1 MKKLLVYIA
10 NLSHTIDGR
19 TSSEGIPLNIGFLA
33 TYLDSSYP
41 GICEIRLFNIPNQLE
56 DACSERV
63 PDILACSNYMWSFQL
78 NYQYLSYYKLK
89 YPNLL
94 TVMGGPNY
102 PGTKQLQEKFLRTY
116 NLIDFYVFLEGEL
129 SFTNLVGKYLDS
141 GLNINRTKQETLDG
155 CHFIVDGNFCESG
168 EGKRLLNLEDIP
180 SPYLGGQFNSMLQ
193 NGFAPMLQT
202 NRGCPFACA
211 FCQSANSYYTKIR
224 RFPLDR
230 IKEEVQFIGQHA
242 KSKLLHITDDNF
254 GIFPEDAKVSC
265 SLMEARRQHG
275 WPLKINL
282 STSKVN
288 YNRVYDAIS
297 ILGESLYFS
306 VSAQSLNPQ
315 TLDSIKRKN
324 LSLVEHKNLL
334 ENLKTNKVKSMTE
347 LILGLP
353 EESFDSY
360 SKGVESMLDV
370 GVDIVGVY
378 TCMMLPNT
386 PLKEDPYYD
395 QYQLVRKF
403 RIIPGDFGHYL
414 GEPVFEIEE
423 VVVASNTLTFAEYL
437 EARGLFF
444 VVACYYNLGV
454 FEELIKYLKQCNT
467 PITPWIKSLHETI
480 KIDTGLAGNIYR
492 RFIQDTEE
500 ELWDT
505 EEQLRDHF
513 SDQENYL
520 DLVSGDRGANLAQ
533 KYQAL
538 YLLNLS
544 DFSDLIPDSLESCEY
559 LDMSFIED
567 LIKFSNCS
575 RGDLFENSK
584 QKFIYEFRSDILG
597 WLNSPNNE
605 LPAAFSKITDVKFFK
620 EPYQEKILE
629 EYLESYG
636 ASVLGKG
643 KILTRINPE
652 TLYRKYVLV

>member
-1 MKKLLVYIA
+1 MKKLLVYFA

-33 TYLDSSYP
+33 NYLHSSCP
-41 GICEIRLFNIPNQLE
+41 GEFEIRLFNFPSQLE
-56 DACSERV
+56 EACNEKV
-63 PDILACSNYMWSFQL
+63 PDILACSNYMWNFQL
-78 NYQYLSYYKLK
+78 NYQYLSHYKLSH
-89 YPNLL
+89 PNLL

-102 PGTKQLQEKFLRTY
+102 PGKKQLQEEFLRRY

-129 SFTNLVGKYLDS
+129 SFSNLVRKYLGS
-141 GLNINRTKQETLDG
+141 GLSINRTKQETLDG
-155 CHFIVDGNFCESG
+155 CHFIVDNSFCEYG

-180 SPYLGGQFNSMLQ
+180 SPYLGGQFNSMLE

-224 RFPLDR
+224 RFSLDR
-230 IKEEVQFIGQHA
+230 IQEEIQFIGQHV

-254 GIFPEDAKVSC
+254 GIFSEDAKVSY
-265 SLMEARRQHG
+265 SLMEARKQHG

-297 ILGESLYFS
+297 VLGESLYFS

-315 TLDSIKRKN
+315 TLNSIKRKN

-334 ENLKTNKVKSMTE
+334 DNLKSSKVKSMTE

-353 EESFDSY
+353 EESFDSF
-360 SKGVESMLDV
+360 SKGIESMLDV

-423 VVVASNTLTFAEYL
+423 VAVASNTLTFAEYL

-444 VVACYYNLGV
+444 ILACYYNIGV
-454 FEELIKYLKQCNT
+454 FQEVIKYLKQFNIPLT
-467 PITPWIKSLHETI
+467 LWIRKLHEI
-480 KIDTGLAGNIYR
+480 VKIDKGVAGKIYQQFVR
-492 RFIQDTEE
+492 DTEE

-505 EEQLRDHF
+505 EEQLRDF
-513 SDQENYL
+513 FRKEENYL
-520 DLVSGDRGANLAQ
+520 DLVSGERGANLAQ

-538 YLLNLS
+538 FLLNLP
-544 DFSDLIPDSLESCEY
+544 DFANLIPDSLKSFKS
-559 LDMSFIED
+559 LDISFIED
-567 LIKFSNCS
+567 LINFSSCS
-575 RGDLFENSK
+575 RGDLFDNSK
-584 QKFIYEFRSDILG
+584 REFVIEFNSDILG
-597 WLNSPNNE
+597 WLNDPNDE
-605 LPAAFSKITDVKFFK
+605 RPAAFSKITDVKFFK
-620 EPYQEKILE
+620 EPDQERILE
-629 EYLESYG
+629 EYLQSFG
-636 ASVLGKG
+636 ATVLGKG

-652 TLYRKYVLV
+652 TLYRKSVLV

>member
-1 MKKLLVYIA
+1 
-10 NLSHTIDGR
+10 
-19 TSSEGIPLNIGFLA
+19 
-33 TYLDSSYP
+33 
-41 GICEIRLFNIPNQLE
+41 
-56 DACSERV
+56 
-63 PDILACSNYMWSFQL
+63 
-78 NYQYLSYYKLK
+78 
-89 YPNLL
+89 
-94 TVMGGPNY
+94 
-102 PGTKQLQEKFLRTY
+102 
-116 NLIDFYVFLEGEL
+116 
-129 SFTNLVGKYLDS
+129 
-141 GLNINRTKQETLDG
+141 
-155 CHFIVDGNFCESG
+155 
-168 EGKRLLNLEDIP
+168 
-180 SPYLGGQFNSMLQ
+180 
-193 NGFAPMLQT
+193 
-202 NRGCPFACA
+202 
-211 FCQSANSYYTKIR
+211 
-224 RFPLDR
+224 
-230 IKEEVQFIGQHA
+230 
-242 KSKLLHITDDNF
+242 
-254 GIFPEDAKVSC
+254 
-265 SLMEARRQHG
+265 MEARRQHG

-544 DFSDLIPDSLESCEY
+544 DFSDLIPDSLESFEY